1 MASHYSLI
9 IVDKQGLII
18 TLALKIY
25 EAFKDD
31 EVKAKALSEV
41 IDDLDRRI
49 IPMEQISTKGDL
61 EVTKLTLQKEIEGVR
76 LTLQKEIE
84 EVRKALR
91 EVELTLQKEI
101 EGVRL
106 TLQKEIEIV
115 RKEIAEVKSGIIK
128 WVIGLLLVQTG
139 VIVTIITLLR

>member
-1 MASHYSLI
+1 MSL
-9 IVDKQGLII
+9 VF
-18 TLALKIY
+18 KIY

-31 EVKAKALSEV
+31 EAKAKALSEV

-49 IPMEQISTKGDL
+49 VPMEQISTKGDL
-61 EVTKLTLQKEIEGVR
+61 EVT
-76 LTLQKEIE
+76 
-84 EVRKALR
+84 
-91 EVELTLQKEI
+91 
-101 EGVRL
+101 RL